1 MADPGIG
8 GDEKIARNND
18 TFRRANEAIR
28 GAAEEHRFT
37 APVPFICEC
46 PEPTCRELVPVP
58 LEEYEEV
65 RRHPRRFLTV
75 PEHSAREGGEVVATS
90 DGYVVVE
97 KRGRAGEIV
106 AELDP
111 RGGEE

>member
-18 TFRRANEAIR
+18 TFRRANEGIR

-46 PEPTCRELVPVP
+46 PEPTCRQLLRVP
-58 LEEYEEV
+58 LEAYEEV
-65 RRHPRRFLTV
+65 RRNPRHFVTV
-75 PEHSAREGGEVVATS
+75 PEHAEREGGEVISTS

-97 KRGRAGEIV
+97 KQGRAGEIA

-111 RGGEE
+111 RKEE

>member
-1 MADPGIG
+1 MASSGPGS
-8 GDEKIARNND
+8 DEKIARNND

-28 GAAEEHRFT
+28 DAAEEHRFA

-46 PEPTCRELVPVP
+46 PEPTCRELVRVA
-58 LEEYEEV
+58 LEAYEEV

-75 PEHSAREGGEVVATS
+75 PEHADREGGDVVSTS

-97 KRGRAGEIV
+97 KHGRAGEIA

-111 RGGEE
+111 RGGEG